1 MSEGERIFE
10 SGGGGGGVGDGDG
23 DGDGDVMVTG
33 VAT

>member
-10 SGGGGGGVGDGDG
+10 SGGGGVGDG

>member
-10 SGGGGGGVGDGDG
+10 SGGGGVGDGDG